1 MAEEKR
7 PNRASNMERAEGD
20 RETALANDRS
30 DDRTDEG
37 AAHPGITN
45 RSDEEES
52 TNQQRVPPRGNSRDP
67 AMPDEESTINTKI

>member
-1 MAEEKR
+1 MADKNT

-20 RETALANDRS
+20 RDTALTNERT

-45 RSDEEES
+45 RSDDEES
-52 TNQQRVPPRGNSRDP
+52 NNQQRVPPRGDRKGETH
-67 AMPDEESTINTKI
+67 A

>member
-1 MAEEKR
+1 MPDNTT

-20 RETALANDRS
+20 RETAVANDRT

-45 RSDEEES
+45 RSDAEES
-52 TNQQRVPPRGNSRDP
+52 DNQQRVPPRG
-67 AMPDEESTINTKI
+67 ETKR

>member
-1 MAEEKR
+1 MADNTT

-20 RETALANDRS
+20 RDTARANERT
-30 DDRTDEG
+30 DDRTDSG

-52 TNQQRVPPRGNSRDP
+52 QNQQRVPPRGEAKR
-67 AMPDEESTINTKI
+67 